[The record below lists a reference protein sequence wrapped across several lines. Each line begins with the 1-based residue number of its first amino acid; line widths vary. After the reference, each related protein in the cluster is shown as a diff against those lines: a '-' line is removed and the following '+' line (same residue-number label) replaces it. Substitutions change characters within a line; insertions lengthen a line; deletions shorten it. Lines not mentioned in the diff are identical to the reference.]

1 MKKSEVNL
9 VSIFGEKLK
18 RLREEK
24 GLTQENIARKLCIS
38 RATVSKYESGRRKP
52 DIETMKT
59 LSKYYGVSVD
69 YIIGMTETA
78 AFSSIDEDDFKSDC
92 NNTEDRDNITKD
104 EDIFR
109 LAVKIKKHNLD
120 LNILEGIIDN
130 ILLLVN
136 RKRNS

>member
-24 GLTQENIARKLCIS
+24 GLTQENIARRLCIS

-92 NNTEDRDNITKD
+92 NNTEDPDNITKD

-120 LNILEGIIDN
+120 LNILEDIIDN

-136 RKRNS
+136 RKKNS